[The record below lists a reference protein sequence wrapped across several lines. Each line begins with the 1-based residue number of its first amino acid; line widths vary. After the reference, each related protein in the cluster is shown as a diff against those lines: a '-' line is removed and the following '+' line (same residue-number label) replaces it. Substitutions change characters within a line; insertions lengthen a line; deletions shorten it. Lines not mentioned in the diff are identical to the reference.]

1 MNVNSN
7 AYICRIKPKTVKT
20 IFLTFLL
27 TITLGVLQAQQN
39 ESVIDHRIRN
49 HYTNEQIQQLD
60 EVTIAQ
66 LNYVFRQSYVL
77 VTDKPCAECPP
88 VDLENFDPYD
98 YQRDLNFRK
107 RIYLTNPG
115 IPVDLLS
122 EKELDAE
129 LTRIKNE
136 FQSSN

>member
-1 MNVNSN
+1 MKVISNS
-7 AYICRIKPKTVKT
+7 YICRIKPKTVKT
-20 IFLTFLL
+20 YLLTILL
-27 TITLGVLQAQQN
+27 TITLSVLQAQQN
-39 ESVIDHRIRN
+39 EPVIDHRIRN

-129 LTRIKNE
+129 LTRIKDE

>member
-1 MNVNSN
+1 MNVDSNS
-7 AYICRIKPKTVKT
+7 YICRIKPKTVKT
-20 IFLTFLL
+20 TFLTLLL
-27 TITLGVLQAQQN
+27 TITFGVLQAQQN
-39 ESVIDHRIRN
+39 ESVIDHRIRS
-49 HYTNEQIQQLD
+49 HYTDAQIQQLD
-60 EVTIAQ
+60 QVTIAQ
-66 LNYVFRQSYVL
+66 LNYVFRHSYVL
-77 VTDKPCAECPP
+77 VTEKPCPECPP
-88 VDLENFDPYD
+88 VDLESFDPYD

-136 FQSSN
+136 FQSTH